1 MACLSYEGLSGAV
14 RRACKETNGD
24 ILANRVL
31 GPDVSDHERADF
43 HDAVSRSLRLG
54 NFLLLGVGDGIRAG
68 LQQIAT
74 LLQDRAT
81 LGFSLRLIEMPV
93 FAPQANSG
101 PYYVQPRLLLQTEVV
116 IRNVHQPHRTPS
128 SLEQKCPWRGLHLVC
143 SGQLPKVHNRGTTLI
158 A

>member
-81 LGFSLRLIEMPV
+81 LGFSCIC
-93 FAPQANSG
+93 
-101 PYYVQPRLLLQTEVV
+101 T
-116 IRNVHQPHRTPS
+116 
-128 SLEQKCPWRGLHLVC
+128 
-143 SGQLPKVHNRGTTLI
+143 SGQLWSLLRTASAAASDGSRDPKRSPTAQDSV
-158 A
+158 